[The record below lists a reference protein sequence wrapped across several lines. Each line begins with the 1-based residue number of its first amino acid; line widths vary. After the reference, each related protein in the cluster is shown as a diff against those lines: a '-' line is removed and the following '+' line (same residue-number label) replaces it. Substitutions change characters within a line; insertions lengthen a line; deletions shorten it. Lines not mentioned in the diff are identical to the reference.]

1 MEKPNGQLVVGFR
14 EESVVQ
20 FAQKLNVRKVETFTN
35 SAANRIK
42 VFSDRRHWQRS
53 RAASECNWCK
63 HLWGLVRE
71 ESRDQ
76 IAIQQHQLRVL
87 HGG

>member
-35 SAANRIK
+35 SASN
-42 VFSDRRHWQRS
+42 
-53 RAASECNWCK
+53 
-63 HLWGLVRE
+63 
-71 ESRDQ
+71 Q
-76 IAIQQHQLRVL
+76 I
-87 HGG
+87 